1 MKAKTY
7 SANRNSIIPGIA
19 KERDIVYFVNTSRKG
34 LSYEAFIKIAQQTP
48 FSIDDWSS
56 LLHLSERTMQRY
68 KKENK
73 PFDPIHTEKILEIAL
88 LYDKGTDTFG
98 DATNFNLWLET
109 PNIGLGGVK
118 PKSLLDS
125 TFGITMLRN
134 SLVRIENGIPA

>member
-1 MKAKTY
+1 MKAKIY
-7 SANRNSIIPGIA
+7 SANSIIPGVA

-34 LSYEAFIKIAQQTP
+34 LSYEAFTKIAQQTP
-48 FSIDDWSS
+48 FSSDDWSS
-56 LLHLSERTMQRY
+56 FLHLSERTMQRY

-88 LYDKGTDTFG
+88 LYDKGTATFNN
-98 DATNFNLWLET
+98 AANFNLWLET

-134 SLVRIENGIPA
+134 SLIRVENGIPA

>member
-56 LLHLSERTMQRY
+56 FLHLSERTMQRY

>member
-7 SANRNSIIPGIA
+7 STNSIIPGIA
-19 KERDIVYFVNTSRKG
+19 KEYDMVYFVNTSRKG
-34 LSYEAFIKIAQQTP
+34 LSYEDFVKIAKQTP

-56 LLHLSERTMQRY
+56 FLHLSERTMQRY

-88 LYDKGTDTFG
+88 LYDQGTDTFG
-98 DATNFNLWLET
+98 DASGFNLWLDL
-109 PNIGLGGVK
+109 PNVGLGGVT

-125 TFGITMLRN
+125 TFGVTMLRHA
-134 SLVRIENGIPA
+134 LVRIENGIPA